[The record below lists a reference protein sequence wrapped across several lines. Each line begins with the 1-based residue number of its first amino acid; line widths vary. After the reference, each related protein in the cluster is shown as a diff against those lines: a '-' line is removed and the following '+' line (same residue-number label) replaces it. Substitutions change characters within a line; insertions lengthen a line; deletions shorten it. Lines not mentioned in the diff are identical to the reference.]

1 MTMREIMQP
10 VAGGMNVTDAMRA
23 IARNINVDRGEC
35 SDCRP
40 AESERVL

>member
-23 IARNINVDRGEC
+23 IARNIN
-35 SDCRP
+35 
-40 AESERVL
+40 AVL